1 MNTVLG
7 LASERVSHH
16 VRIQADDRQPLIDLR
31 ELARYRELLFTLAD
45 RDLRVR
51 YKQTALGVVWVVLQP
66 LLASLIFAFV
76 FGVVAGLS
84 KTGRP
89 YVLFAFAGLMAWN
102 AFSNIVSRVSN
113 SLVSNAGMLSKIYFP
128 RLVLPLSTAAA
139 SLVDFGVSLG
149 LMIVMLLIYRCWPG
163 WGIVL
168 VPVWLLLLLIMALG
182 IGLLG
187 AALMVRYRD
196 VAHILPVALQLG
208 LFISPVAW
216 STLVVPSKYA
226 WVFKINPL
234 SGLLD
239 AFRWSLLGPGEASL
253 SLSALTYSA
262 AAAAAAFWIGATVF
276 RHQERSFADVI

>member
-1 MNTVLG
+1 
-7 LASERVSHH
+7 
-16 VRIQADDRQPLIDLR
+16 LIDLR
-31 ELARYRELLFTLAD
+31 ELARYRELLLTLAD

-76 FGVVAGLS
+76 FGVVAGLA

-102 AFSNIVSRVSN
+102 AFANIISRVSN
-113 SLVSNAGMLSKIYFP
+113 SLVSNAAMLSKIYFP
-128 RLVLPLSTAAA
+128 RLILPLSTAAA
-139 SLVDFGVSLG
+139 TLVDFGVSLA
-149 LMIVMLLIYRCWPG
+149 LMIVMLLSYRSWPG
-163 WGIVL
+163 WGIL
-168 VPVWLLLLLIMALG
+168 LLPVWLFLLVAMALG

-196 VAHILPVALQLG
+196 VAHIIPVALQLG

-216 STLVVPSKYA
+216 STLVLERNASKYM

-239 AFRWSLLGPGEASL
+239 AFRWSLLGPAEAT
-253 SLSALTYSA
+253 LSAPALAYSA
-262 AAAAAAFWIGATVF
+262 TAAAVAFWIGVTVF
-276 RHQERSFADVI
+276 RQHERSFADVI